1 MCRPLTLVAS
11 LAVLAGCGG
20 AERERPGADADR
32 AAVQE
37 RVATYLR
44 HYAAGDGERAC
55 AQYTRAL
62 RARSDARAAANGDG
76 SCAAALAALGPEIVR
91 AIPAAER
98 EAFTTQLTDPAAVHV
113 ELEGGHALATLE
125 GVAANRLRLVRSGDR
140 WLIDE
145 LGMPTG

>member
-1 MCRPLTLVAS
+1 MRRPLALVAS

-20 AERERPGADADR
+20 GERERPRAGDDR
-32 AAVQE
+32 AAVQQ

-44 HYAAGDGERAC
+44 HFAGGDGERAC
-55 AQYTRAL
+55 AQYKVAL

-91 AIPAAER
+91 ALPAAER
-98 EAFTTQLTDPAAVHV
+98 EAFTARLTDPGAVRV
-113 ELEGGHALATLE
+113 ELDGERALATLD
-125 GVAANRLRLVRSGDR
+125 GVAANRLRLVRAGDR

-145 LGMPTG
+145 LGVPTG